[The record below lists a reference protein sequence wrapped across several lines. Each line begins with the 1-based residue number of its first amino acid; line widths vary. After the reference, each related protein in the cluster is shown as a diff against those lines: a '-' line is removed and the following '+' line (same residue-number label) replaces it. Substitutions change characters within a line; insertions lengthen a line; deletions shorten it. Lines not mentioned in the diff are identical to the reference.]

1 VGTKTSVSKL
11 TASNDRIGVDNEA
24 SSGCCFKLYSR
35 FDRSVNRL
43 ISASPRWNSISI
55 RPLKIVAGSAEDE
68 RRLCQRVDVL
78 QRLAERRKGGETG
91 IACACSR
98 GRSSPPGLREQD
110 RQGALPAAA
119 CSRQGRISE
128 GGYPVVTGLAADTWD
143 PSGSV
148 ARLRQGI
155 LRKYSLAMA
164 PAGEPVVPSFDR
176 SAGMGRATARQPA
189 VTGPA
194 LATAK
199 PIIHQSFS
207 RSFIVSPAIPRI
219 PQ

>member
-1 VGTKTSVSKL
+1 MGTKTSVSKL

-98 GRSSPPGLREQD
+98 GRLYPRGSG
-110 RQGALPAAA
+110 
-119 CSRQGRISE
+119 SRIAR
-128 GGYPVVTGLAADTWD
+128 GLAADTWD
-143 PSGSV
+143 LSGSV
-148 ARLRQGI
+148 ERLRQGS

-164 PAGEPVVPSFDR
+164 PAGEPVVPSLTV
-176 SAGMGRATARQPA
+176 ALGWGAQLRASQR
-189 VTGPA
+189 
-194 LATAK
+194 
-199 PIIHQSFS
+199 
-207 RSFIVSPAIPRI
+207 
-219 PQ
+219 